1 MAFGLQVDES
11 GDDKIW
17 AALEQAQLKEFVER
31 LPEGLDTKIGERGVR
46 LSGGQR
52 QRIGIARALYTN
64 PDILVLDEATS
75 ALDNETE
82 AAVME
87 AIEHLLGRKTMI
99 IIAHRITTVRNCN
112 RIYRVDQ
119 GNVQEVSYEQL
130 QAEVEK
136 KAEN

>member
-1 MAFGLQVDES
+1 M
-11 GDDKIW
+11 
-17 AALEQAQLKEFVER
+17 
-31 LPEGLDTKIGERGVR
+31 
-46 LSGGQR
+46 
-52 QRIGIARALYTN
+52 
-64 PDILVLDEATS
+64 DEATS

-119 GNVQEVSYEQL
+119 GNVQEVSYELL

>member
-1 MAFGLQVDES
+1 
-11 GDDKIW
+11 
-17 AALEQAQLKEFVER
+17 
-31 LPEGLDTKIGERGVR
+31 
-46 LSGGQR
+46 
-52 QRIGIARALYTN
+52 
-64 PDILVLDEATS
+64 
-75 ALDNETE
+75 
-82 AAVME
+82 ME

-119 GNVQEVSYEQL
+119 GNVQEVSYELL